1 MTDAVR
7 GSGGDG
13 QFPDTRM
20 IMLIR
25 HAEKPLHPSGSPHG
39 VNPDG
44 EEDPH
49 SLTVTGWIRAG
60 ALVELFAPSRGDPP
74 AALRRPDTIY
84 ASAHAGGHSK
94 RSMQTVSPLA
104 ARLGL
109 KVVKRYAAG
118 DEGHLTKE
126 ISARPGATLISWHH
140 EALHKIPQHLG
151 EVEPIPPDL
160 LAARPLRRHLDL
172 HPRRQ
177 RRVALR
183 PDAAAPAA
191 RRPALPHRRLPDHG
205 LDPTMTPDDS
215 SILQLDAAS
224 G

>member
-1 MTDAVR
+1 MTDGVR

-13 QFPDTRM
+13 QFADTRM

-39 VNPDG
+39 VNPEG
-44 EEDPH
+44 LEDPH

-74 AALRRPDTIY
+74 AELRRPDTIY

-118 DEGHLTKE
+118 DEGHLTRE
-126 ISARPGATLISWHH
+126 VSARPGATLIAWHH
-140 EALHKIPQHLG
+140 EALHKIPHHLG
-151 EVEPIPPDL
+151 NVEPLPPLYWPPD
-160 LAARPLRRHLDL
+160 RFD
-172 HPRRQ
+172 
-177 RRVALR
+177 VIW
-183 PDAAAPAA
+183 
-191 RRPALPHRRLPDHG
+191 
-205 LDPTMTPDDS
+205 TFTPDGDGWRFAQMP
-215 SILQLDAAS
+215 QLLLPGDLPYPIAACLTMA
-224 G
+224 GT

>member
-7 GSGGDG
+7 GAGGDG
-13 QFPDTRM
+13 QFAETRM

-25 HAEKPLHPSGSPHG
+25 HAEKPLHPTGSPHG
-39 VNPDG
+39 INPDG

-74 AALRRPDTIY
+74 AQLRRPDTIY

-118 DEGHLTKE
+118 DEAHLTRE
-126 ISARPGATLISWHH
+126 VSARPGATLISWHH
-140 EALHKIPQHLG
+140 EALHKIPEHLG
-151 EVEPIPPDL
+151 DVEPIPPL
-160 LAARPLRRHLDL
+160 YWP
-172 HPRRQ
+172 
-177 RRVALR
+177 
-183 PDAAAPAA
+183 PD
-191 RRPALPHRRLPDHG
+191 RFDVIW
-205 LDPTMTPDDS
+205 TFTPDGDG
-215 SILQLDAAS
+215 LWRFAQMPQLLLPGDLPYPIAACLTMA
-224 G
+224 

>member
-1 MTDAVR
+1 MTDAMHR
-7 GSGGDG
+7 SGGDG

-39 VNPDG
+39 INPDG

-74 AALRRPDTIY
+74 AELRRPDTIY

-104 ARLGL
+104 ARIGL

-126 ISARPGATLISWHH
+126 ISARPGATLIAWHH
-140 EALHKIPQHLG
+140 EALHKIPEHLG
-151 EVEPIPPDL
+151 KVEPIPPDYW
-160 LAARPLRRHLDL
+160 P
-172 HPRRQ
+172 
-177 RRVALR
+177 
-183 PDAAAPAA
+183 PD
-191 RRPALPHRRLPDHG
+191 RFDVIW
-205 LDPTMTPDDS
+205 TFTPDGNGAWRFAQMP
-215 SILQLDAAS
+215 QLLLPGDLPYPIAACLTMA
-224 G
+224 

>member
-7 GSGGDG
+7 GSGSDG
-13 QFPDTRM
+13 QFAETRM

-39 VNPDG
+39 VNPEG
-44 EEDPH
+44 LEDPH

-74 AALRRPDTIY
+74 AELRRPDTIY

-140 EALHKIPQHLG
+140 EALHKIPHHLG
-151 EVEPIPPDL
+151 MVEPIPPLYWPPDRFDVIWTFTPEGNRWRFAQMPQLLLPGDL
-160 LAARPLRRHLDL
+160 PYPIAACL
-172 HPRRQ
+172 
-177 RRVALR
+177 
-183 PDAAAPAA
+183 
-191 RRPALPHRRLPDHG
+191 
-205 LDPTMTPDDS
+205 TMAKT
-215 SILQLDAAS
+215 
-224 G
+224 